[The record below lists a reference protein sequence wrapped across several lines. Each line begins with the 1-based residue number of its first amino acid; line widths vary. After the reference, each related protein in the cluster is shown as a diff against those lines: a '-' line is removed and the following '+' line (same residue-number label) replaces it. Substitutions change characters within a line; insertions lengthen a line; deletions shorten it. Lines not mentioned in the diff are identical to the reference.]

1 MSSKRLAQIAWG
13 VWAVS
18 FLAVSVMVVHNWK
31 DHSEGVIYSKAV
43 TDWWGNRN
51 LYGVFRYD
59 GFLYFPHA
67 AILYSPFTF
76 MKHPL
81 GDIAWRLA
89 GLAFLVGGIYRFAKL
104 CAPNDVDRVFA
115 IASFI
120 AIFPCLASL
129 RNGQSNLHIAA
140 AMLQAAAD
148 LAEKRWWR
156 ASIWLM
162 IGLAIKP
169 IMMVMILLAGAV
181 YRPMSWR
188 LAIALVLFVLLP
200 FATRS
205 PDYVWAQYRGCYE
218 QLTNAAQPDRA
229 FCDFRGLLY
238 TMHILISQRV
248 ELGLQL
254 VAAAAALAICWM
266 AHRRWI
272 EPWPA
277 AVLFAITAIYLMLFN
292 PRTESNSY
300 VILSPAV
307 GLAAGLIS
315 LDLKRVVDFWIV
327 VAISLALWSDGWGYK
342 WTHLWLKQ
350 IGCIVFLILLIRE
363 MARYIG
369 TNAQRTVRAEQTKAP
384 TS

>member
-13 VWAVS
+13 VWAVP

-129 RNGQSNLHIAA
+129 RNGQSN
-140 AMLQAAAD
+140 
-148 LAEKRWWR
+148 
-156 ASIWLM
+156 
-162 IGLAIKP
+162 
-169 IMMVMILLAGAV
+169 
-181 YRPMSWR
+181 
-188 LAIALVLFVLLP
+188 
-200 FATRS
+200 
-205 PDYVWAQYRGCYE
+205 
-218 QLTNAAQPDRA
+218 
-229 FCDFRGLLY
+229 
-238 TMHILISQRV
+238 
-248 ELGLQL
+248 
-254 VAAAAALAICWM
+254 
-266 AHRRWI
+266 
-272 EPWPA
+272 
-277 AVLFAITAIYLMLFN
+277 
-292 PRTESNSY
+292 
-300 VILSPAV
+300 
-307 GLAAGLIS
+307 
-315 LDLKRVVDFWIV
+315 
-327 VAISLALWSDGWGYK
+327 
-342 WTHLWLKQ
+342 
-350 IGCIVFLILLIRE
+350 
-363 MARYIG
+363 
-369 TNAQRTVRAEQTKAP
+369 
-384 TS
+384 